1 MLAAALEEEVE
12 SYLARHAKVRDES
25 GRRLVVRNGH
35 CPEREIQTGLGA
47 VSVRRPRVDDRRV
60 DDARGKMGPVVLAEL
75 SPDTTD
81 VKPLLDIDGE
91 GVVQNQDPPASLLPR
106 CCSIAATIVFTDCR
120 ICFPWFS
127 SAITTP

>member
-1 MLAAALEEEVE
+1 MRRDFVSRGADVTYEVRVTLRDPAENEE
-12 SYLARHAKVRDES
+12 
-25 GRRLVVRNGH
+25 
-35 CPEREIQTGLGA
+35 
-47 VSVRRPRVDDRRV
+47 RRPDIPTIENLEQAVRGV
-60 DDARGKMGPVVLAEL
+60 DDARGKMGPVVLAQL

-91 GVVQNQDPPASLLPR
+91 GVVQVQEPPASLLPR
-106 CCSIAATIVFTDCR
+106 CCSIADTIVFTDCR